1 MDDKRMFQLQLGKQK
16 ALRPVYISRKYLL
29 LFIENSSEEL
39 VCKYKISII
48 KNTKIFKTHTGQNTF
63 SKNYNAKVVF
73 DIGSSDFRN
82 FISSDGTLG
91 FCCELSVT
99 TGDQLNMN
107 KVMVPNLKFDWVL
120 LDENLSDIKLRTA
133 SGKEIPAHKLMLATA
148 SPVFKAMFTL
158 DMLEKKS
165 QSVNMIDISYEAAI
179 EMLRYIYTGSIENG
193 EFSLAME
200 LLLVGEKYQLEGLKN
215 KCEKILSLELSS
227 ENAVDILKVAN
238 KCNMS
243 SLKKNAVDFI
253 KQYMSVSSDSDD
265 VGNMILSMERLFA
278 K

>member
-1 MDDKRMFQLQLGKQK
+1 
-16 ALRPVYISRKYLL
+16 
-29 LFIENSSEEL
+29 
-39 VCKYKISII
+39 
-48 KNTKIFKTHTGQNTF
+48 
-63 SKNYNAKVVF
+63 
-73 DIGSSDFRN
+73 
-82 FISSDGTLG
+82 
-91 FCCELSVT
+91 
-99 TGDQLNMN
+99 MN